1 MPDPEVGGGPREVP
15 PAGARGTPGPEP
27 VSNKPREDEFLRD
40 AARPVY
46 NLALRLTG
54 NPSDAEDLAQD
65 ALLRCLKAL
74 PGFRGD
80 SEATS
85 WAYRVTMN
93 TWKNRVRS
101 EKRRGFWKTL
111 PLAALFGGGDED
123 ADAPT
128 AEPPAGDAPLDSG
141 LATAEVGD
149 AVQAA
154 LMTLD
159 EESRAV
165 VVLREIKGMSYEEIA
180 GTLALPE
187 GTVKSR
193 LFRARAALK
202 AKLSR
207 FVEGT

>member
-1 MPDPEVGGGPREVP
+1 MPDPEIG
-15 PAGARGTPGPEP
+15 GTPAQGKGTSPASP
-27 VSNKPREDEFLRD
+27 VSNKPSEDEFLRD
-40 AARPVY
+40 AAQPVY

-80 SEATS
+80 SAATS

-123 ADAPT
+123 DSAT
-128 AEPPAGDAPLDSG
+128 AEPAAKDAALD
-141 LATAEVGD
+141 AAVETAEAGD

-165 VVLREIKGMSYEEIA
+165 VVLREIKGMSYTEISEA
-180 GTLALPE
+180 LSLPE

-193 LFRARAALK
+193 LFRARAVLK
-202 AKLSR
+202 TKLTR
-207 FVEGT
+207 FMGGA

>member
-1 MPDPEVGGGPREVP
+1 MPDQQVGTP
-15 PAGARGTPGPEP
+15 GADPGTPGPYT
-27 VSNKPREDEFLRD
+27 VSNKPGEEEFLRD

-80 SEATS
+80 SSATS

-123 ADAPT
+123 AQT

-165 VVLREIKGMSYEEIA
+165 VVLREIKGMSYEEIS

>member
-1 MPDPEVGGGPREVP
+1 MPDPEIGGTLG
-15 PAGARGTPGPEP
+15 PGP
-27 VSNKPREDEFLRD
+27 VSKRPSEDEFLRD

-54 NPSDAEDLAQD
+54 NPADAEDLAQD
-65 ALLRCLKAL
+65 SLLRCLKAL
-74 PGFRGD
+74 ASFRGD
-80 SEATS
+80 SAATS

-123 ADAPT
+123 EATT
-128 AEPPAGDAPLDSG
+128 AEPPAKDAPLDAG

-159 EESRAV
+159 EEGRSV
-165 VVLREIKGMSYEEIA
+165 VVLREIKGMSYTEISEA
-180 GTLALPE
+180 LSLPE

-193 LFRARAALK
+193 LFRARATLK

-207 FVEGT
+207 FVEGA

>member
-1 MPDPEVGGGPREVP
+1 MPDQEVGGAP
-15 PAGARGTPGPEP
+15 GTPGPGP
-27 VSNKPREDEFLRD
+27 VSNKPGEEEFLRD

-74 PGFRGD
+74 PAFRGD
-80 SEATS
+80 SSATS

-111 PLAALFGGGDED
+111 PLAALFGAGED
-123 ADAPT
+123 GQEESAT
-128 AEPPAGDAPLDSG
+128 AEPPAPDAPLDAG

-165 VVLREIKGMSYEEIA
+165 VVLREIKGMSYEEIS
-180 GTLALPE
+180 GTLSLPE

-207 FVEGT
+207 FVEGV

>member
-1 MPDPEVGGGPREVP
+1 MPDPEVAPSGGS
-15 PAGARGTPGPEP
+15 GTSGPGP
-27 VSNKPREDEFLRD
+27 VSKKPSEEEFLRD

-74 PGFRGD
+74 PAFRGD
-80 SEATS
+80 SLATS
-85 WAYRVTMN
+85 WAYRVTTN

-123 ADAPT
+123 SDSVT
-128 AEPPAGDAPLDSG
+128 AEPAAKDAPLD
-141 LATAEVGD
+141 AELETLETGD

-165 VVLREIKGMSYEEIA
+165 VVLREIKGMSYTEISEA
-180 GTLALPE
+180 LSLPE

-193 LFRARAALK
+193 LFRARATLK
-202 AKLSR
+202 TKLAR
-207 FVEGT
+207 FMGGA

>member
-1 MPDPEVGGGPREVP
+1 MPDQEVGGT
-15 PAGARGTPGPEP
+15 PAPGAGTSRPDP
-27 VSNKPREDEFLRD
+27 VSNKPSEDEFLRD

-80 SEATS
+80 SSATS

-123 ADAPT
+123 SQTPT
-128 AEPPAGDAPLDSG
+128 AEPPAKDAPLD
-141 LATAEVGD
+141 AELETMETGE

-165 VVLREIKGMSYEEIA
+165 VVLREIKGMSYTEISEA
-180 GTLALPE
+180 LTLPE

-193 LFRARAALK
+193 LFRARAVLK
-202 AKLSR
+202 SRLAR
-207 FVEGT
+207 FVEGS

>member
-1 MPDPEVGGGPREVP
+1 M
-15 PAGARGTPGPEP
+15 
-27 VSNKPREDEFLRD
+27 SEDEFLK
-40 AARPVY
+40 AAAQPVY

-54 NPSDAEDLAQD
+54 NPSDAEDLSQD

-80 SEATS
+80 SAPTS

-111 PLAALFGGGDED
+111 PLAALFGASED
-123 ADAPT
+123 GEESPT
-128 AEPPAGDAPLDSG
+128 AEPAAKDAPLDAG
-141 LATAEVGD
+141 LATVEVGT
-149 AVQAA
+149 AVQEA

-165 VVLREIKGMSYEEIA
+165 VVLREISGMAYDEIA
-180 GTLALPE
+180 RTLDLPE

-202 AKLSR
+202 GRLAR
-207 FVEGT
+207 FMEGA

>member
-1 MPDPEVGGGPREVP
+1 MPDPEVGGT
-15 PAGARGTPGPEP
+15 PAPGAGTSPVGP
-27 VSNKPREDEFLRD
+27 VSNKPSEDEFLRD
-40 AARPVY
+40 AAKPVY

-80 SEATS
+80 SATTS

-111 PLAALFGGGDED
+111 PLAALFGGGDDED
-123 ADAPT
+123 ESAT
-128 AEPPAGDAPLDSG
+128 AEPAAKDAAPDAGLETLEA
-141 LATAEVGD
+141 GD

-165 VVLREIKGMSYEEIA
+165 VVFREIKGMSYTEISEA
-180 GTLALPE
+180 LSLPE

-193 LFRARAALK
+193 LFRARALLK
-202 AKLSR
+202 TKLAR
-207 FVEGT
+207 FMGGA

>member
-1 MPDPEVGGGPREVP
+1 MPDQEITGTS
-15 PAGARGTPGPEP
+15 PAGP
-27 VSNKPREDEFLRD
+27 VSNRLSEDEFLRD
-40 AARPVY
+40 ASRPVY

-54 NPSDAEDLAQD
+54 NPADAEDLAQD

-80 SEATS
+80 SSATS

-111 PLAALFGGGDED
+111 PLAALFGAGED
-123 ADAPT
+123 GEDAPT
-128 AEPPAGDAPLDSG
+128 AEPAAADAPLDAG
-141 LATAEVGD
+141 LATLEVGD

-165 VVLREIKGMSYEEIA
+165 VVLREIKGMSYTEISEA
-180 GTLALPE
+180 LTLPE

-193 LFRARAALK
+193 LFRARAVLK
-202 AKLSR
+202 SKLSR
-207 FVEGT
+207 FVEGL

>member
-1 MPDPEVGGGPREVP
+1 MPDPEVK
-15 PAGARGTPGPEP
+15 GTPAPDP
-27 VSNKPREDEFLRD
+27 VSKKPSEEEFLRD

-74 PGFRGD
+74 PAFRGD
-80 SEATS
+80 SAATS

-111 PLAALFGGGDED
+111 PLAALFGGGDEED
-123 ADAPT
+123 DAPT
-128 AEPPAGDAPLDSG
+128 AEPPAKDAPLD
-141 LATAEVGD
+141 AELETMETGA

-165 VVLREIKGMSYEEIA
+165 VVLREIKGMSYTEISEA
-180 GTLALPE
+180 LTLPE

-193 LFRARAALK
+193 LFRARAVLK
-202 AKLSR
+202 DRLRR
-207 FVEGT
+207 FVEGA

>member
-1 MPDPEVGGGPREVP
+1 MPDEEITGTS
-15 PAGARGTPGPEP
+15 PAPG
-27 VSNKPREDEFLRD
+27 VSKKLSEDEFLRD

-54 NPSDAEDLAQD
+54 NPADAEDLAQD

-111 PLAALFGGGDED
+111 PLAALFGGGDDED
-123 ADAPT
+123 EAAT
-128 AEPPAGDAPLDSG
+128 AEPAAKDAPLDAG
-141 LATAEVGD
+141 LATEETGE

-165 VVLREIKGMSYEEIA
+165 VVLREIKGMSYTEISEA
-180 GTLALPE
+180 LTLPE

-193 LFRARAALK
+193 LFRARTVLK
-202 AKLSR
+202 SKLAR

>member
-1 MPDPEVGGGPREVP
+1 MPDPEVS
-15 PAGARGTPGPEP
+15 GTPAPGTSRPDP
-27 VSNKPREDEFLRD
+27 VSKRPSEDEFLRD

-54 NPSDAEDLAQD
+54 NPADAEDLAQD

-74 PGFRGD
+74 AAFLGD
-80 SEATS
+80 SSATS

-93 TWKNRVRS
+93 TWKNRVRA

-123 ADAPT
+123 EDSVT
-128 AEPPAGDAPLDSG
+128 AEPPAKDAPLDAG
-141 LATAEVGD
+141 LETLEAGE

-154 LMTLD
+154 LLTLD

-165 VVLREIKGMSYEEIA
+165 VVLREIKGMSYDEISQA
-180 GTLALPE
+180 LSLPE

-193 LFRARAALK
+193 LFRARAVLK
-202 AKLSR
+202 DRLAR
-207 FVEGT
+207 FVEGA